1 MSSRLRL
8 QTRMNP
14 SEPDRFIPTRAVR
27 LFLLFLLGLTMSS
40 CAVINQPEEN
50 GYFYPVS
57 RPEDFP
63 REITRV
69 EKLTR
74 YHPDPAVRAKSHLR
88 LAMLYLDYRN
98 PHPDYLR
105 ALKEL
110 KQYVSMSP
118 DGDKRDEAQTLVVL
132 LSAYENVLVENDE
145 KRRANELLTEQNR
158 ALIRENRAFKETIKE
173 LKYLDL
179 QLEEKR
185 RQIR

>member
-1 MSSRLRL
+1 MIFRLRL
-8 QTRMNP
+8 QILMKP
-14 SEPDRFIPTRAVR
+14 SEPTRFIQNGAIR
-27 LFLLFLLGLTMSS
+27 LFLSVLLGLSMNG
-40 CAVINQPEEN
+40 CAMINQPEEDN
-50 GYFYPVS
+50 YFYPVS

-118 DGDKRDEAQTLVVL
+118 DGDKRDEAQTLIIL

-145 KRRANELLTEQNR
+145 RGRANELLTEQNR
-158 ALIRENRAFKETIKE
+158 ALIRENRAFKETINE

-185 RQIR
+185 RQVR